1 MTETTTTN
9 RTGYGGNDDRGRVV
23 SATGASDNGKG
34 PDYQRSR
41 RQHVQHHKKF
51 LAAIVAAMLASGGAL
66 ATNGYAPHGI
76 GMTSKGMGGVS
87 IAYQGD
93 AVALGGNPAG
103 SAFMAN
109 RVDVGVDIFRP
120 IRDAEL
126 DFGPGGTFDYDGSNK
141 KWFALPEFGYRRG
154 IDDKWAVGLSVFGN
168 GGMNSSYKPGIPLFN
183 GALGPAPNG
192 PATGSTTGINLMQL
206 FVVPSVSYKI
216 NEDHAIGLGVN
227 VVAQGFEAKGL
238 TAFTFPNPVLGGA
251 IPTSDP
257 DNFTDNGMDWS
268 YGAGLRLGW
277 VGKLTPELT
286 VGATYQSRTWMTE
299 FDDYAGLFAEQGDFD
314 VPSNFGIG
322 VAWQATPDLL
332 VAADVMRINY
342 SEVNSIGNSI
352 NNFARPAFLG
362 DSDGPGFGWDDT
374 TVFKLGVEYKV
385 DPKLTLRA
393 GWNYAESPIPDN
405 QETLFNVLAPATV
418 EHHLTLG
425 GTWQVNPD
433 MAVTAAYMH
442 AFENEIEGDAPFGGA
457 FPAADIK
464 MYQDSFGVAVS
475 WKL

>member
-1 MTETTTTN
+1 VQQFQK
-9 RTGYGGNDDRGRVV
+9 VV
-23 SATGASDNGKG
+23 I
-34 PDYQRSR
+34 
-41 RQHVQHHKKF
+41 
-51 LAAIVAAMLASGGAL
+51 AIAVGMLASGGVM

-76 GMTSKGMGGVS
+76 GMTSKGMGGVT

-103 SAFMAN
+103 SAFMHD

-120 IRDAEL
+120 IRSADL
-126 DFGPGGTFDYDGSNK
+126 DFGPGGTFSYDGSDK
-141 KWFALPEFGYRRG
+141 KWFALPEFGYRHG
-154 IDDKWAVGLSVFGN
+154 INDKIAVGVSVFGN

-183 GALGPAPNG
+183 GALGPAPNA
-192 PATGSTTGINLMQL
+192 PATGPTTGINLMQL
-206 FVVPSVSYKI
+206 FVVPSASYKI
-216 NEDHAIGLGVN
+216 NDDHAIGLGVN
-227 VVAQGFEAKGL
+227 LVAQGFEAKGL
-238 TAFTFPNPVLGGA
+238 AGFTGFTSNPA
-251 IPTSDP
+251 K
-257 DNFTDNGMDWS
+257 FTDNGTEWS

-277 VGKLTPELT
+277 VGKVTPDLTI
-286 VGATYQSRTWMTE
+286 GATYQSRTWMTE

-322 VAWQATPDLL
+322 AAWQATPELL

-342 SEVNSIGNSI
+342 SEVDSIGNSI
-352 NNFARPAFLG
+352 NNLLLAGAPLG
-362 DSDGPGFGWDDT
+362 ASNGPGFGWEDV
-374 TVFKLGVEYKV
+374 TVIKLGVEYQF

-393 GWNYAESPIPDN
+393 GWNYGESQIPGN

-433 MAVTAAYMH
+433 MAITAAYMH
-442 AFENEIEGDAPFGGA
+442 AFEKEIDGTFPPAPPPGL
-457 FPAADIK
+457 PAADIR
-464 MYQDSFGVAVS
+464 MYQDSFGIAVS